1 MSDSKG
7 NNPGNDYEEIV
18 ISDRRSITSDEEDS
32 DYQEHDLQNQQEYE
46 LVSHYQSNMQFCDE
60 NKDIRINQLSNQ
72 QVEVCNVGDNVIQ
85 QKIELEHVKQ
95 RLSQFDIRDGNNT
108 PNSPSYLVFA
118 PDQLKLNQNHGNEK
132 VEKHLL
138 KSLEEF
144 SPISRMEDSRGDMT
158 VQIFD
163 FSMVQGRDQHLGSNF
178 NNQGSCSSRNGKST
192 FSNLAN
198 SHKNKDQNK
207 NGIQA
212 FYTSFQTSNAPL
224 PPTLSRL
231 SNNSKQEQKA
241 QKLRERL
248 EKYSHQMMNNVNLQ
262 KTSNDAATL
271 QKQNIKNSIVQ
282 QKNSTN
288 NLTLN
293 KKGSIKSSKISTPI
307 AKKSTLNNNEGKQF
321 EAQVEQ
327 RREKLSNSYQ
337 KPTLSSTQ
345 KQENSKTEK
354 STPNNANKQN
364 QASSSIKQKYNL
376 QQSIQQHQQISMQIQ
391 KKISQPSNQADK
403 NVQKKQQ
410 NIVQAKFLLTSPQK
424 NKIQQNNFLA
434 NLPSQG
440 QSQPNIS
447 DSKNAN
453 FRETPYQRYSNII
466 GSNQQSK
473 QKSQSPSDIAR
484 TVGDIQK
491 QNLSKNY
498 MSDKNNQRKYSENI
512 NNNSLKKSYSQEN
525 INQQRKDSY
534 SSHQSAN
541 VKQIPNDKNDIN
553 RDSKLDLICLR
564 QLYRDSLDNYSV
576 KQNIDQNQKQEQTN
590 NLQKEEEGD
599 EFEINIYKNQSDK
612 FSAQKNKKVLDDE
625 DEQLE
630 FPQLYHINRSQ
641 SQHDQNYILN
651 ENNNIDEDGK
661 NNSQNLIRR
670 SYTQDNILNHF
681 SAQNSSQKVNDQ
693 SLYNQT
699 QPKSFSNK
707 EYAQNS
713 SKDNI
718 QYTKEFIENSFNQ
731 SNSNYFKLTHFQ
743 ESKNNPKNT
752 PFHNNNINQQ
762 LTGDSNF
769 TSYTNALS
777 VVTNQGQKV
786 ISSAKYIDQDE
797 DEIIDNNEQQFIS
810 QREAQSKNKDHQ
822 QQIDLKSYNIPPKQR
837 KAITNYNPRES
848 PNRQNQVSPKI
859 QKQISQN
866 NNNNSNNNSNS
877 NHIDLR
883 KNNNYFHP
891 LNNEKPVSQRYSD
904 QIDIRK
910 KSEATNKTNTNYSNS
925 SLNLNNPICL
935 YNLQKENSNKNVK
948 NINNNYSN
956 NVQNQNYYS
965 LKEGQNQSGSR
976 KQNSKQQ
983 SPFPEDSP
991 VKLVNKNQILN
1002 DLKRQAQNQEKQ
1014 IIDINQKSKRAGNT
1028 QSIHSIDKGNQ
1039 NSYSQQTQRSHPVLP
1054 NDSQIVSQSQISTQN
1069 QYYLK
1074 NAASQNQSTH
1084 NINSNTPIDSNSNTK
1099 QQFYSQNSQ
1108 YQQLFQQ
1115 KQAGKIYSQ
1124 RDAAKK
1130 KQKFIRNSND
1140 YKNQQQSHGDQ
1151 QSMNYDLSE
1160 NIMNKLYPDQKKNVS
1175 KSKEL
1180 QKQNSKTQNSI
1191 YDTNIDYILKLL
1203 KESSTIQ
1210 QQNSMILQKNNQN
1223 ASFCQLNNKY
1233 STSQQQKTTQQQQ
1246 QQQKISSKSPTQTSA
1261 SLVRQQFSKYLQ
1273 IVQKKT
1279 QKSPFAQQG
1288 VASAQKDLIAQR
1300 IQQIEQEIPKI
1311 KQQKNQIA
1319 LENNILEQQNQLL
1332 KQNLQNI

>member
-1 MSDSKG
+1 MSDSK
-7 NNPGNDYEEIV
+7 NNSPGNDYEEVV

-32 DYQEHDLQNQQEYE
+32 DYQAHDLQNQQGYE
-46 LVSHYQSNMQFCDE
+46 LGSHYQSNMQFCEE
-60 NKDIRINQLSNQ
+60 NKDTYINQLSIKQ
-72 QVEVCNVGDNVIQ
+72 AEACNIGDNIEQ

-118 PDQLKLNQNHGNEK
+118 PEQLKLNQNHGNEK

-163 FSMVQGRDQHLGSNF
+163 LSMVQGRDQHLGSNL
-178 NNQGSCSSRNGKST
+178 NNQGSYSSRNGKST

-198 SHKNKDQNK
+198 ANLNKDQNK

-212 FYTSFQTSNAPL
+212 SYSSIQTSNAPL
-224 PPTLSRL
+224 PPTLTRL
-231 SNNSKQEQKA
+231 SNNSKQEQKT

-248 EKYSHQMMNNVNLQ
+248 EKYSHQMMNNINLQ
-262 KTSNDAATL
+262 KTSNEATQ
-271 QKQNIKNSIVQ
+271 QKQNTKNSIAQ

-288 NLTLN
+288 NLTQT
-293 KKGSIKSSKISTPI
+293 KKGSQKSSKISTPI
-307 AKKSTLNNNEGKQF
+307 AKKSTSNNYEGKPF
-321 EAQVEQ
+321 ESQVEQ
-327 RREKLSNSYQ
+327 RREQSSNSYQ
-337 KPTLSSTQ
+337 KPTLSSTK
-345 KQENSKTEK
+345 KQEYSKTERT
-354 STPNNANKQN
+354 TPSNTNKQN
-364 QASSSIKQKYNL
+364 QASISMKQKQNL
-376 QQSIQQHQQISMQIQ
+376 QQTIQQQQQISMQIQ

-403 NVQKKQQ
+403 NAQKKQP
-410 NIVQAKFLLTSPQK
+410 NLVQAKFLLTSPQK

-434 NLPSQG
+434 NLPSQR

-447 DSKNAN
+447 DSKNTN
-453 FRETPYQRYSNII
+453 FRETPYSRYSDII
-466 GSNQQSK
+466 GTQQSK
-473 QKSQSPSDIAR
+473 QKSQSPSQR
-484 TVGDIQK
+484 TRTTAGDTNK
-491 QNLSKNY
+491 QSLNKNY
-498 MSDKNNQRKYSENI
+498 MSDKNSQRKYSENI
-512 NNNSLKKSYSQEN
+512 NNISLKKSYSQEN

-534 SSHQSAN
+534 SSHQSTN
-541 VKQIPNDKNDIN
+541 VKQVPNDKNSIDGEG
-553 RDSKLDLICLR
+553 KLDLISLR
-564 QLYRDSLDNYSV
+564 QLYRDSLDNYFV
-576 KQNIDQNQKQEQTN
+576 RQNVDQHQNQEQTN
-590 NLQKEEEGD
+590 YIQKEEEGD

-612 FSAQKNKKVLDDE
+612 FSSQKNKKVVDDE

-630 FPQLYHINRSQ
+630 FPQLYNINRSQ
-641 SQHDQNYILN
+641 SQHNQNQILN
-651 ENNNIDEDGK
+651 ENNIQDEDGK

-670 SYTQDNILNHF
+670 SYTQDNMLNHI
-681 SAQNSSQKVNDQ
+681 SAQNSSQKANDQ
-693 SLYNQT
+693 SLFNQK
-699 QPKSFSNK
+699 QPYSSQNNDFM
-707 EYAQNS
+707 YAQNS

-718 QYTKEFIENSFNQ
+718 QNTKEFTENSFNQ
-731 SNSNYFKLTHFQ
+731 SNSNYYKLTNFKEQ
-743 ESKNNPKNT
+743 KNNPKNT
-752 PFHNNNINQQ
+752 PFHNNNNNQQ

-797 DEIIDNNEQQFIS
+797 DEIIDNSQHQYIS
-810 QREAQSKNKDHQ
+810 QTEAYNKNKDNQ

-837 KAITNYNPRES
+837 KASTNYNPRES
-848 PNRQNQVSPKI
+848 PNRQNQISPNA
-859 QKQISQN
+859 QKQTSQN
-866 NNNNSNNNSNS
+866 NYNSTNNNNS

-910 KSEATNKTNTNYSNS
+910 KSEVINKTNTNCSNN

-935 YNLQKENSNKNVK
+935 YNLHKESSNKNVK
-948 NINNNYSN
+948 NNNN

-965 LKEGQNQSGSR
+965 LKEAQNQSGSR
-976 KQNSKQQ
+976 KQNNKQQ
-983 SPFPEDSP
+983 SPFNEDSP

-1002 DLKRQAQNQEKQ
+1002 DLKRQAQNLQKQ
-1014 IIDINQKSKRAGNT
+1014 IIDISQKSKRTGNT
-1028 QSIHSIDKGNQ
+1028 QSIHSIDKVNQ
-1039 NSYSQQTQRSHPVLP
+1039 NSYSYQTQRSHPVLP
-1054 NDSQIVSQSQISTQN
+1054 NDSQIGSQSQISTQN
-1069 QYYLK
+1069 QYYIK
-1074 NAASQNQSTH
+1074 NATNQNQSTH
-1084 NINSNTPIDSNSNTK
+1084 NINSNTPLNSNSNTK
-1099 QQFYSQNSQ
+1099 QQFYPQNSQ

-1115 KQAGKIYSQ
+1115 KQAGRIYSQ
-1124 RDAAKK
+1124 RDATKK

-1140 YKNQQQSHGDQ
+1140 FKNPQSQGDQ

-1160 NIMNKLYPDQKKNVS
+1160 NIMNKLYPDQKKNAN

-1210 QQNSMILQKNNQN
+1210 QQNSIIQQKNNQN
-1223 ASFCQLNNKY
+1223 ASFCTLNNKY
-1233 STSQQQKTTQQQQ
+1233 QTSQHQKSNQQQQ
-1246 QQQKISSKSPTQTSA
+1246 QQQNKQSKSPTQTSPP
-1261 SLVRQQFSKYLQ
+1261 LVREQFSKYLQ

-1279 QKSPFAQQG
+1279 QKSPQAKQG
-1288 VASAQKDLIAQR
+1288 IALAQKEQLAQR

-1311 KQQKNQIA
+1311 QQQKNQIA
-1319 LENNILEQQNQLL
+1319 LENNILEQQNLLL